1 MGAARRNHTSAVGL
15 ARSVSTL
22 VGLSSASC
30 FPETLADT
38 FAIAKELGYDG
49 VEVMVS
55 TESATQDAGAIM
67 RLSEHYELPV
77 LSVHA
82 PCLLITQRVWG
93 LEPWNKVVKSVELA
107 QRLGSPIVVLHP
119 PFRWQRKYAKNF
131 AEKINF
137 LSQESGVDIAIENMF
152 PWSAKNRELT
162 GYLPDYSVVNIGYDN
177 VTLDLSHTA
186 TSGEDP
192 FVIIERENVVHL
204 HLADGVGL
212 PKDEHLAPGRGTQPC
227 AEVLH
232 RLKSSTS
239 LKSVVLEV
247 STRRVATGKER
258 REILGE
264 SLAFARRNLE

>member
-1 MGAARRNHTSAVGL
+1 M
-15 ARSVSTL
+15 STP
-22 VGLSSASC
+22 VGLSTASC

-49 VEVMVS
+49 IEVMVS
-55 TESATQDAGAIM
+55 NEGATQDAGAIM
-67 RLSEHYELPV
+67 RLADHFNLPV

-93 LEPWNKVVKSVELA
+93 LEPWTKVMKSVELA

-131 AEKINF
+131 AEKINV
-137 LSQESGVDIAIENMF
+137 LSQESGVDVAIENMF

-162 GYLPDYSVVNIGYDN
+162 GYLPDYSVVNMGYNN

-192 FVIIERENVVHL
+192 FAIIERENVVHL
-204 HLADGVGL
+204 HLADGLGS
-212 PKDEHLAPGRGTQPC
+212 PKDEHLPPGRGTQPC
-227 AEVLH
+227 AAVLQ
-232 RLKSSTS
+232 RLKDSPA

-247 STRRVATGKER
+247 STRRVSSREER
-258 REILGE
+258 LALLAE
-264 SLAFARRNLE
+264 SITFARANLQ